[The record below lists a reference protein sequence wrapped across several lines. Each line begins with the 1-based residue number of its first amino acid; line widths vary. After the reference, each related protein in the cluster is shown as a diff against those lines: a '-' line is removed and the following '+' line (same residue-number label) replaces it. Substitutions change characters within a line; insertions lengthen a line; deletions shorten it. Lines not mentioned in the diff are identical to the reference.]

1 MAQIIAAT
9 VKNEIQISKVKSIFL
24 HAVER
29 YVNET
34 LYSVF
39 LNTALASKKFRS
51 KFSEKYES
59 YQEICELKMAGMYR
73 KVSKFSSKTLIPS

>member
-24 HAVER
+24 HAAER

-39 LNTALASKKFRS
+39 LNTALAS
-51 KFSEKYES
+51 
-59 YQEICELKMAGMYR
+59 
-73 KVSKFSSKTLIPS
+73 

>member
-9 VKNEIQISKVKSIFL
+9 VKNEIQISKVKLIFL
-24 HAVER
+24 YAAER

-39 LNTALASKKFRS
+39 LITALASEKFTS
-51 KFSEKYES
+51 KFAEK
-59 YQEICELKMAGMYR
+59 
-73 KVSKFSSKTLIPS
+73 